1 VVMMSLAARCKR
13 RSKKFLSDCGECAGT
28 GPRRESI
35 SAFCAVTSVGVASRS
50 RCHGVT
56 SEVVTMSLAAR
67 RSAAAE
73 SLVEAR
79 PAEFGVGDD
88 RTVEVRLAEVR
99 LLVHFA
105 TMSA

>member
-1 VVMMSLAARCKR
+1 
-13 RSKKFLSDCGECAGT
+13 
-28 GPRRESI
+28 
-35 SAFCAVTSVGVASRS
+35 
-50 RCHGVT
+50 
-56 SEVVTMSLAAR
+56 MSLAAR

-73 SLVEAR
+73 SLAEAR

-105 TMSA
+105 TLVCYFATFS

>member
-1 VVMMSLAARCKR
+1 
-13 RSKKFLSDCGECAGT
+13 
-28 GPRRESI
+28 
-35 SAFCAVTSVGVASRS
+35 
-50 RCHGVT
+50 
-56 SEVVTMSLAAR
+56 MSLAAR

-73 SLVEAR
+73 YLAEAR

-105 TMSA
+105 TLVCYFATFESP

>member
-1 VVMMSLAARCKR
+1 
-13 RSKKFLSDCGECAGT
+13 
-28 GPRRESI
+28 
-35 SAFCAVTSVGVASRS
+35 
-50 RCHGVT
+50 
-56 SEVVTMSLAAR
+56 MSLAAR

-105 TMSA
+105 TLVCYFATFLVKMAPEMKAKFDLSPLQLVGQLIASKISRRGKFNSDSGY